1 MYHLYGYLRNA
12 HPPPPPGR
20 RSMKAAVGFGSA
32 SNFHRSQHKAWHTK
46 RAHLIFVEWFCK
58 WNLYC
63 ESPRQEEIILP
74 WLNWFE
80 RSPHEGFI
88 EGSEFS
94 RSTVWKA
101 LSRGGVGGGDLHRN
115 EIPILFAGWSQRAI
129 QRQLPMGL
137 LWYLSYSG
145 PSFTHNN
152 LHPVPWILLFRWR

>member
-101 LSRGGVGGGDLHRN
+101 LSRGGGGGWGPAQKWN
-115 EIPILFAGWSQRAI
+115 PNPICWVIPEGYSEAAAYGSAVISFLFW
-129 QRQLPMGL
+129 P
-137 LWYLSYSG
+137 
-145 PSFTHNN
+145 
-152 LHPVPWILLFRWR
+152 LFYT